1 MRAPRGHDCAA
12 SGNVALSILPDGQRD
27 RRLQVPRKITPV
39 MHVALLRGINVGKTK
54 RVAMT
59 ELRALFESMGYGHV
73 QTLLNSGNIVFSA
86 PRADP
91 KAAARIEKEIASRLG
106 IEPRV
111 VVITSSELDSIVA
124 ENPLPECDESPSSF
138 LVTVLASDAD
148 RERLERLTAQSW
160 GAERLSLGSRAAYLW
175 CANGINESKAALAL
189 AKAAGSAGTSR
200 NWATI
205 KKLQALTSS
214 GPAPRP

>member
-1 MRAPRGHDCAA
+1 
-12 SGNVALSILPDGQRD
+12 
-27 RRLQVPRKITPV
+27 VPRKITPV
-39 MHVALLRGINVGKTK
+39 MHVALLRGINVGKAK
-54 RVAMT
+54 RVTMS
-59 ELRALFESMGYGHV
+59 ELRALCESLGYGHV

-91 KAAARIEKEIASRLG
+91 RAAARIQKEIASQLG
-106 IEPRV
+106 VDSRV
-111 VVITSSELDSIVA
+111 LVITGSELDAIVA
-124 ENPLPECDESPSSF
+124 ENPLAECDESPSRF

-148 RERLERLTAQSW
+148 RARIEPLAAQSW

-175 CANGINESKAALAL
+175 CANGINDSKAALAL
-189 AKAAGSAGTSR
+189 GKAVGSAGTSR

-214 GPAPRP
+214 GPTARA